1 MSAAGVGMSALGV
14 EGKPASAAEPSEPL
28 LRVDNL
34 FVHFTTGAGVVQA
47 VSNVSFELFR
57 GETLAVVGESGCGKS
72 SLIRAIMG
80 IEAILDGDVYFDGRP
95 MPRDGAARR
104 ALSRDIQMI
113 FQDPEA
119 SLNPRMTVGRA
130 ITEPLK
136 LHQKLTARERRLA
149 LDELLMQVGLDPTLA
164 DRYPHE
170 LSGGQRQRV
179 NIARALAVRPR
190 VLILDE
196 AVSALDVSIQAQ
208 ILNLLQELQR
218 EFGLSYLFITHDLG
232 VVRHLADRVS
242 VMYLGEIVEEAP
254 TEVLF
259 TNPRHPYSQ
268 ALLSAVPRLD
278 PRAPRIKL
286 KLKGDL
292 PSALRPPTGCRFHT
306 RCPEAF
312 DRCPR
317 EAPAEVTLGAQ
328 HVRCFLV
335 APPEPGN
342 EPRFEAAE
350 PGNGRA

>member
-1 MSAAGVGMSALGV
+1 MSQGVVEAAMSAARSSA
-14 EGKPASAAEPSEPL
+14 EPL

-34 FVHFTTGAGVVQA
+34 FVHFTTSAGVVQA
-47 VSNVSFELFR
+47 VSGVSLELFR

-80 IEAILDGDVYFDGRP
+80 IESILRGDVYFDGRP

-104 ALSRDIQMI
+104 ALSREVQMI

-119 SLNPRMTVGRA
+119 SLNPRMTVGA
-130 ITEPLK
+130 AVSEPLK
-136 LHQKLTARERRLA
+136 LHRELTARERKLA
-149 LDELLMQVGLDPTLA
+149 LDELLTQVGLDPVLA

-218 EFGLSYLFITHDLG
+218 EFGLAYLFITHDLG

-268 ALLSAVPRLD
+268 ALLGAVPKLD
-278 PRAPRIKL
+278 PDAPRTKL
-286 KLKGDL
+286 RLKGDL

-312 DRCPR
+312 ERCPR
-317 EAPAEVTLGAQ
+317 EVPSEVVLGAQ

-335 APPEPGN
+335 SPEETPSS
-342 EPRFEAAE
+342 
-350 PGNGRA
+350 

>member
-1 MSAAGVGMSALGV
+1 MKSATALEHGRA
-14 EGKPASAAEPSEPL
+14 PAASAGDAQPL
-28 LRVDNL
+28 LRVDGL
-34 FVHFTTGAGVVQA
+34 SVHFHTGAGVVQA
-47 VSNVSFELFR
+47 VSNVSLKLFR
-57 GETLAVVGESGCGKS
+57 GETLAIVGESGCGKS

-80 IEAILDGDVYFDGRP
+80 IESIKSGEVHFDGRP

-104 ALSRDIQMI
+104 ALSSEVQMI

-119 SLNPRMTVGRA
+119 SLNPRMTVGGA
-130 ITEPLK
+130 VSEPLK
-136 LHQKLTARERRLA
+136 LHRKLTARERRLA
-149 LDELLMQVGLDPTLA
+149 LDELLMQVGLAPELA

-179 NIARALAVRPR
+179 NIARALAVKPR

-208 ILNLLQELQR
+208 ILNLLSDLQR
-218 EFGLSYLFITHDLG
+218 EFGLAYLFVTHDLG

-259 TNPRHPYSQ
+259 TSPRHPYSQ
-268 ALLSAVPRLD
+268 ALLGAVPRLD
-278 PRAPRIKL
+278 PDAPRTRL
-286 KLKGDL
+286 RLKGDL
-292 PSALRPPTGCRFHT
+292 PSALRPPSGCRFHT

-312 DRCPR
+312 ERCPR
-317 EAPAEVTLGAQ
+317 EVPSEVVIGAQ

-335 APPEPGN
+335 S
-342 EPRFEAAE
+342 AE
-350 PGNGRA
+350 PAGD